1 MMDKHIPQEFRVT
14 ERGVR
19 GPAKHC
25 PHNIIFPAMVSA
37 LKTFMGLPPRTHDS
51 IAHGIK
57 WRDDDD
63 YFFYMGV
70 SGEGFTLCYNML
82 DFLQEGKW
90 NNQSLDDCFAAEGIK
105 YRLFGDGTIP
115 VKDTPMNPD
124 TVGEQIVQHLLSD
137 RPVIL
142 FREKVSYKLV
152 VGYTDYGNTLIAHG
166 GHSGVR
172 IGKTA
177 KPLESWKRGLSAVI
191 FIDGIDAPGDRKE
204 IAWRSLFRAYEMLTE
219 KDQPFLEYGYGEG
232 AWWKWI
238 YRLEDDR
245 NYRAKNSNFRY
256 INPEKFD
263 LAERRAYTA
272 GFFEQVQD
280 ILKIDLSVP
289 ARIFRTIHDK
299 MWDVHWQVYGENKRS
314 LRDKATRERIVWFLK
329 ECRDLERQAAAAIGQ
344 VLLENDSS
352 VPDQRSIA
360 VWDVN
365 GNSMMPAY
373 PRRAKG

>member
-1 MMDKHIPQEFRVT
+1 ME
-14 ERGVR
+14 
-19 GPAKHC
+19 
-25 PHNIIFPAMVSA
+25 
-37 LKTFMGLPPRTHDS
+37 
-51 IAHGIK
+51 
-57 WRDDDD
+57 
-63 YFFYMGV
+63 
-70 SGEGFTLCYNML
+70 
-82 DFLQEGKW
+82 
-90 NNQSLDDCFAAEGIK
+90 
-105 YRLFGDGTIP
+105 
-115 VKDTPMNPD
+115 
-124 TVGEQIVQHLLSD
+124 
-137 RPVIL
+137 
-142 FREKVSYKLV
+142 
-152 VGYTDYGNTLIAHG
+152 
-166 GHSGVR
+166 
-172 IGKTA
+172 
-177 KPLESWKRGLSAVI
+177 
-191 FIDGIDAPGDRKE
+191 
-204 IAWRSLFRAYEMLTE
+204 
-219 KDQPFLEYGYGEG
+219 
-232 AWWKWI
+232 WI